1 MEDKGRIVAT
11 SKETE
16 GTKELERKPSLK
28 HSVSKDDEKMKVN
41 EFITDRS
48 TIAVEELKQDVIKA
62 NSSETKKIIPTT
74 NNECQKHSAE
84 KDLNT
89 KADKS
94 TEGNFTCQD
103 LVTDPTFHSNK
114 DQSTHLT
121 NVEEKVEDVSAIE
134 KKDNNPKEKQTKKPE
149 AELELIENLKLESK
163 TEEKNSALKQTPKIE
178 QTETQK
184 IAQTT
189 DDNNSCKFGKKDIEP
204 KDELKKEN
212 KTKLNQ
218 PSDKN
223 ISSKEIVIKKSEKDE
238 ETSENTKTLILS
250 NTFEGDSDLD
260 LKIDS
265 QPFGEKIEAME
276 ADSVINT
283 EAKQVES
290 ISKQVDSKIE
300 SPDLEAPKMDKNVK
314 ENSSQERKVKMIK
327 KKKKKS
333 PVVEESSEINFD
345 EVLSHKANEKESS
358 EKTENSYIVEEPDT
372 EEKVQH
378 NAQPEI
384 ELIEISEEKPDTRE
398 NINLIVHPVLREL
411 NEISEE
417 KNEERSPKPWPAT
430 EKKSEDLCPI
440 PAKEPK
446 SSENPKIDVT
456 LKQTPQIEEPVFSS
470 FELEEVELKSKSSQV
485 KKEVK
490 EVYICSMGIIL
501 MKLTK
506 HV

>member
-1 MEDKGRIVAT
+1 MT
-11 SKETE
+11 KETE

-41 EFITDRS
+41 EFIADRS

-62 NSSETKKIIPTT
+62 NGSETKKIIPTT

-89 KADKS
+89 KADKL

-103 LVTDPTFHSNK
+103 LVTDPTLHSNK
-114 DQSTHLT
+114 DQSPHLA
-121 NVEEKVEDVSAIE
+121 NVEDD
-134 KKDNNPKEKQTKKPE
+134 KKDKKPKEKVTKKPE
-149 AELELIENLKLESK
+149 AELETIDNYNESLKLELK
-163 TEEKNSALKQTPKIE
+163 TEDKNSPLKQTPKIE
-178 QTETQK
+178 QTETHK

-189 DDNNSCKFGKKDIEP
+189 DDNNSCKYEKDDIEP
-204 KDELKKEN
+204 QDELNKEN
-212 KTKLNQ
+212 ETKLNQ
-218 PSDKN
+218 PSDKDMPP
-223 ISSKEIVIKKSEKDE
+223 KEIVKKKSEKDE
-238 ETSENTKTLILS
+238 LTSENIKTLLLS
-250 NTFEGDSDLD
+250 NKFEGDSNLD

-265 QPFGEKIEAME
+265 QPIGEKKDAME

-283 EAKQVES
+283 KAQQVEG
-290 ISKQVDSKIE
+290 ISNQVDSKIE
-300 SPDLEAPKMDKNVK
+300 SPVLEAPKMDRK

-333 PVVEESSEINFD
+333 PVVEESSEINFE

-358 EKTENSYIVEEPDT
+358 ENPYIVEEPDT
-372 EEKVQH
+372 EEKVQL
-378 NAQPEI
+378 NAQPDR
-384 ELIEISEEKPDTRE
+384 ELVEISEEKPETRE
-398 NINLIVHPVLREL
+398 KMNLIAHPVREL

-430 EKKSEDLCPI
+430 EKTPEDLYPI

-456 LKQTPQIEEPVFSS
+456 LKQTPQIEEPVISS